1 LFEQYQAA
9 FILIGVALASALGLV
24 TLSHFAGKVKGS
36 RTKTYP
42 YECGSVLID
51 KGPRRISIK
60 FYLVAMMFI
69 LFDIEAA
76 FLYPWAVMFRQL
88 GAYGFAEMMVF
99 LFILVVGYIFIWRRG
114 AFVWE

>member
-1 LFEQYQAA
+1 M
-9 FILIGVALASALGLV
+9 LIGVALATAVGLV
-24 TLSHFAGKVKGS
+24 TLSYFAGRVKRS
-36 RTKTYP
+36 HTKTYP

-51 KGPRRISIK
+51 QGRRRISIK
-60 FYLVAMMFI
+60 FYVVAMMFI

-88 GAYGFAEMMVF
+88 GVYGFAEMMVF

-114 AFVWE
+114 AFAWE